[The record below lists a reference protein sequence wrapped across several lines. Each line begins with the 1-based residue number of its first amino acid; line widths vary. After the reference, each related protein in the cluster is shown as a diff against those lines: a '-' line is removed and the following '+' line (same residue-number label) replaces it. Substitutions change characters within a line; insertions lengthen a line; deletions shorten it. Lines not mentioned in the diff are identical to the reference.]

1 LSKMCLGRIL
11 AIDDEKNI
19 RLLISNEFSLEG
31 FEVVTAASGEE
42 GLALFQSRKFDVVL
56 LDIKLPKLSG
66 IEILRRMKQISQ
78 ATEIIMITGY
88 GDIQSAVEAIKLGA
102 CDYVTKPFKL
112 DELLTLVRHLTQKMP
127 PVPDTI
133 EETDESQAINSSQI
147 IRCSSPPMKKIYDM
161 VDRFATSDYTVLI
174 YGETGV
180 GKDVLA
186 SLIHRQSFRK
196 NGPFIS
202 LDCGLLS
209 QNLAESELYGH
220 RKGAFS
226 GASEARIGLVE
237 KSHKGTLFLDEI
249 GNIDLE
255 VQKKFLRFIET
266 KRIRR
271 VGETRERDVD
281 TRIILATNLDLEKAV
296 SKGLLR
302 SDLFFRMAEITIT
315 IPPLRDRPEDI
326 MPLTEHFLNQFSI
339 NKTIAPEVDDIF
351 LAYPWPGNA
360 RELKATISKAALMT
374 DTNTITVDDI
384 PRHLTNQMAI
394 SPGKPKTLE
403 DMEKEHILAILA
415 ETGGNQTQAAQILGI
430 NRKTLYKKINKYKIF
445 S

>member
-1 LSKMCLGRIL
+1 MSRGRIL
-11 AIDDEKNI
+11 TVDDEKNI
-19 RLLISNEFSLEG
+19 RHLISNEFSLEG
-31 FEVVTAASGEE
+31 FDVVTAASGEE
-42 GLALFQSRKFDVVL
+42 GLALFKSSRFDVVI

-66 IEILRRMKQISQ
+66 IEILKKMKQISPT
-78 ATEIIMITGY
+78 TEIIMITGY
-88 GDIQSAVEAIKLGA
+88 SDIRSAVEAIKLGA
-102 CDYVTKPFKL
+102 RDYVTKPFKL
-112 DELLTLVRHLTQKMP
+112 DELLTLVRHSIQKKP
-127 PVPDTI
+127 PASDTV
-133 EETDESQAINSSQI
+133 EKTDDFQAVNSSQI
-147 IRCSSPPMKKIYDM
+147 IRCPSQAMKKIYDI
-161 VDRFATSDYTVLI
+161 VDRIASSNYTVLI
-174 YGETGV
+174 CGETGV

-186 SLIHRQSFRK
+186 SLIHRQSLRK

-226 GASEARIGLVE
+226 GASEAKIGLVE

-266 KRIRR
+266 KQIRR
-271 VGETRERDVD
+271 VGETRENHVD
-281 TRIILATNLDLEKAV
+281 ARIILATNLDLEKAV
-296 SKGLLR
+296 GDGLLR
-302 SDLFFRMAEITIT
+302 SDLFFRMAEFTVT
-315 IPPLRDRPEDI
+315 IPPLKDRPEDI
-326 MPLTEHFLNQFSI
+326 MPLAQHFLSQLSV
-339 NKTIAPEVDDIF
+339 NKTIAPEVDDI
-351 LAYPWPGNA
+351 LIAYPWPGNA
-360 RELKATISKAALMT
+360 RELKATIGKIALMA
-374 DTNTITVDDI
+374 DANTITSDDI
-384 PRHLTNQMAI
+384 PRHLINRIAV

-415 ETGGNQTQAAQILGI
+415 ETGGNQTQASQILNI

>member
-1 LSKMCLGRIL
+1 MSRGRIL
-11 AIDDEKNI
+11 TVDDEKNI
-19 RLLISNEFSLEG
+19 RHLISNEFSLEG
-31 FEVVTAASGEE
+31 FDVVTAASGEE
-42 GLALFQSRKFDVVL
+42 GLALFKSSRFDVVI

-66 IEILRRMKQISQ
+66 IEILKKMKQISPT
-78 ATEIIMITGY
+78 TEIIMITGY
-88 GDIQSAVEAIKLGA
+88 SDIRSAVEAIKLGA
-102 CDYVTKPFKL
+102 RDYVTKPFKL
-112 DELLTLVRHLTQKMP
+112 DELLTLVRHSIQKKP
-127 PVPDTI
+127 PASDTV
-133 EETDESQAINSSQI
+133 EKTDDFQAVNSSQI
-147 IRCSSPPMKKIYDM
+147 IRCPSQAMKKIYDI
-161 VDRFATSDYTVLI
+161 VDRIASSNYTVLI
-174 YGETGV
+174 CGETGV

-186 SLIHRQSFRK
+186 SLIHRQSLRK

-226 GASEARIGLVE
+226 GASEAKIGLVE

-266 KRIRR
+266 KQIRR
-271 VGETRERDVD
+271 VGETRENHVD
-281 TRIILATNLDLEKAV
+281 ARIILATNLDLEKAV
-296 SKGLLR
+296 GDGLLR
-302 SDLFFRMAEITIT
+302 SDLFFRMAEFTVT
-315 IPPLRDRPEDI
+315 IPPLKDRPEDI
-326 MPLTEHFLNQFSI
+326 MPLAQHFLSQLSV
-339 NKTIAPEVDDIF
+339 NKTISPEVDDI
-351 LAYPWPGNA
+351 LIAYPWPGNA
-360 RELKATISKAALMT
+360 RELKAMIGKIALMA
-374 DTNTITVDDI
+374 DANTITSDDI
-384 PRHLTNQMAI
+384 PRHLINRIAV

-415 ETGGNQTQAAQILGI
+415 ETGGNQTQASQILNI

>member
-1 LSKMCLGRIL
+1 MSRGRIL
-11 AIDDEKNI
+11 TVDDEKNI
-19 RLLISNEFSLEG
+19 RHLISNEFSLEG

-42 GLALFQSRKFDVVL
+42 GLALFKSSRFDVVI

-66 IEILRRMKQISQ
+66 IEILKKMKQISPN
-78 ATEIIMITGY
+78 TEIIMITGY
-88 GDIQSAVEAIKLGA
+88 SDIRSAVEAIKLGA
-102 CDYVTKPFKL
+102 RDYVTKPFKL
-112 DELLTLVRHLTQKMP
+112 DELLTLVRHSIQKKP
-127 PVPDTI
+127 PASDTV
-133 EETDESQAINSSQI
+133 EKTDDFQAVNSSQI
-147 IRCSSPPMKKIYDM
+147 IRCPSQAMKKIYDI
-161 VDRFATSDYTVLI
+161 VDRIASSNYTVLI
-174 YGETGV
+174 CGETGV

-186 SLIHRQSFRK
+186 SLIHRQSLRK

-226 GASEARIGLVE
+226 GASEAKIGLVE

-266 KRIRR
+266 KQIRR
-271 VGETRERDVD
+271 VGETRENHVD
-281 TRIILATNLDLEKAV
+281 ARIILATNLDLEKAV
-296 SKGLLR
+296 GDGILR
-302 SDLFFRMAEITIT
+302 SDLFFRMAEFTVT
-315 IPPLRDRPEDI
+315 IPPLKDRPEDI
-326 MPLTEHFLNQFSI
+326 MPLAQHFLSQLSV
-339 NKTIAPEVDDIF
+339 NKTIAPEVDDI
-351 LAYPWPGNA
+351 LIAYPWPGNA
-360 RELKATISKAALMT
+360 RELKAMIGKIALMA
-374 DTNTITVDDI
+374 DANTITSDDI
-384 PRHLTNQMAI
+384 PRHLINRIAV

-415 ETGGNQTQAAQILGI
+415 ETGGNQTQASQILNI

>member
-1 LSKMCLGRIL
+1 MSLGRIL

-42 GLALFQSRKFDVVL
+42 GLALYKSRKFDVVL
-56 LDIKLPKLSG
+56 LDIKLPKLNG
-66 IEILRRMKQISQ
+66 IEILKRMKQISR

-88 GDIQSAVEAIKLGA
+88 GDIQTAVEAIKLGA
-102 CDYVTKPFKL
+102 RDYVTKPFKL
-112 DELLTLVRHLTQKMP
+112 DELLTLVRRSTQKKP
-127 PVPDTI
+127 PASDTV
-133 EETDESQAINSSQI
+133 EQTDDFQSINGGQI
-147 IRCSSPPMKKIYDM
+147 IRCPSQAMKKIYDI
-161 VDRFATSDYTVLI
+161 VDRIATSDYTVLI
-174 YGETGV
+174 CGETGV

-186 SLIHRQSFRK
+186 SRIHRQSFRK

-209 QNLAESELYGH
+209 QSLAESELYGH

-226 GASEARIGLVE
+226 GASEAKIGLVE

-271 VGETRERDVD
+271 VGETRENHVD
-281 TRIILATNLDLEKAV
+281 TRIILATNLDLEKAMD
-296 SKGLLR
+296 KGLLR
-302 SDLFFRMAEITIT
+302 SDLFFRMAEFTVT
-315 IPPLRDRPEDI
+315 IPPLKDRPEDI
-326 MPLTEHFLNQFSI
+326 MPLAEHFLSQFSVS
-339 NKTIAPEVDDIF
+339 KTITPEVDDIF

-360 RELKATISKAALMT
+360 RELKATIGKLALMA
-374 DTNTITVDDI
+374 DANTITADDI
-384 PRHLTNQMAI
+384 PRHLITQVAV
-394 SPGKPKTLE
+394 STGKPKTLE
-403 DMEKEHILAILA
+403 DMEKEHILTILA
-415 ETGGNQTQAAQILGI
+415 ETGGNQTQAAQILNI

>member
-1 LSKMCLGRIL
+1 
-11 AIDDEKNI
+11 
-19 RLLISNEFSLEG
+19 
-31 FEVVTAASGEE
+31 
-42 GLALFQSRKFDVVL
+42 
-56 LDIKLPKLSG
+56 
-66 IEILRRMKQISQ
+66 
-78 ATEIIMITGY
+78 
-88 GDIQSAVEAIKLGA
+88 KLGA
-102 CDYVTKPFKL
+102 GDYVTKPFKL
-112 DELLTLVRHLTQKMP
+112 GELLKLVRHLTQKEP
-127 PVPDTI
+127 IGSKTI
-133 EETDESQAINSSQI
+133 EKTNDFQDVNSNGI
-147 IRCSSPPMKKIYDM
+147 IRCSSPAMKKIYDM

-174 YGETGV
+174 CGETGV

-226 GASEARIGLVE
+226 GASEAKIGLVE

-271 VGETRERDVD
+271 VGETRERSVD
-281 TRIILATNLDLEKAV
+281 ARIILATNLDLEKAV
-296 SKGLLR
+296 GKGLLR

-326 MPLTEHFLNQFSI
+326 MPLTEHFLNQFFAG
-339 NKTIAPEVDDIF
+339 KTIAPEVDDIF

-360 RELKATISKAALMT
+360 RELKATISKVALMA
-374 DTNTITVDDI
+374 DTNTITVDDL
-384 PRHLTNQMAI
+384 PRHMINQIAL
-394 SPGKPKTLE
+394 SPRTPKTLE
-403 DMEKEHILAILA
+403 DVEKEHILSILA
-415 ETGGNQTQAAQILGI
+415 ETGGNQTQAAQILNI

>member
-1 LSKMCLGRIL
+1 MSLGRIL
-11 AIDDEKNI
+11 AVDDEKNI

-42 GLALFQSRKFDVVL
+42 GLTLFQRRKFDVVL
-56 LDIKLPKLSG
+56 MDIKLPKLSG
-66 IEILRRMKQISQ
+66 IEILRRMKQISPSS
-78 ATEIIMITGY
+78 EIIMITGY
-88 GDIQSAVEAIKLGA
+88 GDIRSAVEAIKLGA
-102 CDYVTKPFKL
+102 RDYVTKPFKL
-112 DELLTLVRHLTQKMP
+112 DELLKLVRYLIQKKSAGS
-127 PVPDTI
+127 DTI
-133 EETDESQAINSSQI
+133 EKKDDFQDINGNGI
-147 IRCSSPPMKKIYDM
+147 IRCASPAMKKVYDM

-174 YGETGV
+174 CGETGV
-180 GKDVLA
+180 GKDVVA
-186 SLIHRQSFRK
+186 GLIHRQSFRK

-226 GASEARIGLVE
+226 GASEAKIGLVE

-271 VGETRERDVD
+271 VGETRERHVD

-326 MPLTEHFLNQFSI
+326 MPLAEHFLSQFSI
-339 NKTIAPEVDDIF
+339 NKTITPDVDDIF

-360 RELKATISKAALMT
+360 RELKATISKVALMA
-374 DTNTITVDDI
+374 DTNTITVDDLPQHMI
-384 PRHLTNQMAI
+384 NQISLSPR
-394 SPGKPKTLE
+394 KPKTLE

-415 ETGGNQTQAAQILGI
+415 ETGGNQTRAAEILNI